1 MPIPDPQ
8 ALILPI
14 LKALSPGGAT
24 LLSNVRRRK
33 ELTRLS
39 WLGHKED
46 QCRGPLAA
54 GAQPSQAR
62 GDARLDRLFERPF
75 VLLELTALD
84 ALAQRHQKDCTL
96 AGGVG

>member
-39 WLGHKED
+39 WLGHKEVSVEAHWP
-46 QCRGPLAA
+46 QVHNRRKPEAMLG
-54 GAQPSQAR
+54 
-62 GDARLDRLFERPF
+62 
-75 VLLELTALD
+75 
-84 ALAQRHQKDCTL
+84 
-96 AGGVG
+96 